1 MTIPCRV
8 IHDVNPGLWSLGA
21 GYNKSP
27 SAYRDSTFLS
37 ISAVPSNA
45 VFWITYYWLNQIY
58 HTNDKLETKKLQKMN
73 SLRKQCTKLTE
84 ILESSPQ

>member
-1 MTIPCRV
+1 MFSLVYGPWERV
-8 IHDVNPGLWSLGA
+8 TTSHHGSQVPF
-21 GYNKSP
+21 P
-27 SAYRDSTFLS
+27 SAYTDSTFLS